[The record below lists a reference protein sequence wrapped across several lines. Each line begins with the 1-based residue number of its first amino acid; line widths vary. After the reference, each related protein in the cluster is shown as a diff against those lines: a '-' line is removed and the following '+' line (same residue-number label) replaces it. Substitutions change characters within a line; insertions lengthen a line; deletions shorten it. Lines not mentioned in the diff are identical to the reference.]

1 LAAADYYHH
10 VSMPPHQSSIFRE
23 ALQLLSNH
31 CYTVLV
37 TNKGEK
43 RRGWF
48 VLIYKLPAE
57 PTRLRASVWRKLKG
71 AGAVYLQNGV
81 AALPEDAAGERAM
94 RGAAQEVREFGGTVH
109 LLRGEAV
116 GDEAALVG
124 AFGEARD
131 AEYAEILSKCR
142 DFHAEL
148 EKERAAGKF
157 TFAELEEN
165 EEDLDKLEAWLRKV
179 ELRDRFGAPS
189 APEARTAVLACRED
203 LEAFAASVYEAADHG
218 SAGPAPSSP

>member
-1 LAAADYYHH
+1 
-10 VSMPPHQSSIFRE
+10 M
-23 ALQLLSNH
+23 
-31 CYTVLV
+31 
-37 TNKGEK
+37 TNRVEE

-48 VLIYKLPAE
+48 VLVYKLPAE
-57 PTRLRASVWRKLKG
+57 PSRLRAGVWRKLKA

-81 AALPEDAAGERAM
+81 AALPADAAGERAM
-94 RGAAQEVREFGGTVH
+94 RGVAQEVRELGGTAH

-131 AEYAEILSKCR
+131 AEYAEVLSTCI

-165 EEDLDKLEAWLRKV
+165 EEDLAKLEAWLRKV
-179 ELRDRFGAPS
+179 EIRDRFRTQL
-189 APEARTAVLACRED
+189 ARDARAAVDACKED

-218 SAGPAPSSP
+218 SAGLAPSGP

>member
-1 LAAADYYHH
+1 
-10 VSMPPHQSSIFRE
+10 M
-23 ALQLLSNH
+23 LSLRLFSNY
-31 CYTVLV
+31 CYIILV
-37 TNKGEK
+37 TDTGEE

-48 VLIYKLPAE
+48 VLVYKLPAE
-57 PTRLRASVWRKLKG
+57 PSRLRASVWRKLKA

-81 AALPEDAAGERAM
+81 AALPLDAAGERAM
-94 RGAAQEVREFGGTVH
+94 RGAAQEVREFGGTAH

-124 AFGEARD
+124 TFGEARD
-131 AEYAEILSKCR
+131 AEYAEVLSKCR

-165 EEDLDKLEAWLRKV
+165 EEDLAKLWVWLRKV
-179 ELRDRFGAPS
+179 ELRDRFGAPL
-189 APEARTAVLACRED
+189 APEARAAVLACRED

-218 SAGPAPSSP
+218 SAGQARG

>member
-1 LAAADYYHH
+1 VTWAEVHTFSERRCCYFLTTVILFSWRAKVKSGAAG
-10 VSMPPHQSSIFRE
+10 SSSCTNCRLSPPAFGR
-23 ALQLLSNH
+23 
-31 CYTVLV
+31 
-37 TNKGEK
+37 
-43 RRGWF
+43 
-48 VLIYKLPAE
+48 
-57 PTRLRASVWRKLKG
+57 VWRKLKA

-81 AALPEDAAGERAM
+81 AALPADAAGERAM
-94 RGAAQEVREFGGTVH
+94 RGAAQEVREFGGIAH

-131 AEYAEILSKCR
+131 AEYAELLSKCR

-165 EEDLDKLEAWLRKV
+165 EEDLNKLEAWLRKV
-179 ELRDRFGAPS
+179 ELRDRFGAPLAQEAS
-189 APEARTAVLACRED
+189 AAVLACRED

-218 SAGPAPSSP
+218 SAGSPPSGP